1 MIYSDI
7 AIVGMIFAVFFDLY
21 GVKTALLTK
30 SVFWTSYAII
40 VPFQLITNWWLTSRG
55 IVTYSPDAIIGT
67 RIAGAPIEDLLFG
80 FALVLSTMSLWV
92 YWGRKGIQP
101 KINLLQRKELRQGQ
115 LLLKFSA
122 LFWSEALRLFLE

>member
-7 AIVGMIFAVFFDLY
+7 AIVGVIFAVFFDLY
-21 GVKTALLTK
+21 GVKTTLLSK

-55 IVTYSPDAIIGT
+55 IVTYNPDAIIGT

-80 FALVLSTMSLWV
+80 FSMIVLTLSLWD
-92 YWGRKGIQP
+92 YFARKF
-101 KINLLQRKELRQGQ
+101 R
-115 LLLKFSA
+115 
-122 LFWSEALRLFLE
+122 

>member
-7 AIVGMIFAVFFDLY
+7 AIGGVIVAVFFDLY

-40 VPFQLITNWWLTSRG
+40 LPFQLITNWWLTPRG

-67 RIAGAPIEDLLFG
+67 RVCSAPIEDLLFG

-92 YWGRKGIQP
+92 YWGRKGVQP
-101 KINLLQRKELRQGQ
+101 KN
-115 LLLKFSA
+115 
-122 LFWSEALRLFLE
+122 

>member
-7 AIVGMIFAVFFDLY
+7 AIGGVIVAVFFDLY
-21 GVKTALLTK
+21 GVKTALLSK

-40 VPFQLITNWWLTSRG
+40 LPFQLITNWWLTSRN
-55 IVTYSPDAIIGT
+55 IVMYSPDAIIGT

-101 KINLLQRKELRQGQ
+101 KN
-115 LLLKFSA
+115 
-122 LFWSEALRLFLE
+122 

>member
-7 AIVGMIFAVFFDLY
+7 AIGGVIAAVFFDLY

-40 VPFQLITNWWLTSRG
+40 LPFQLITNWWLTSRG

-67 RIAGAPIEDLLFG
+67 RICSAPIEDLLFG

-101 KINLLQRKELRQGQ
+101 KN
-115 LLLKFSA
+115 
-122 LFWSEALRLFLE
+122 

>member
-7 AIVGMIFAVFFDLY
+7 AIVGVIFAVFFDLY

-55 IVTYSPDAIIGT
+55 IVTYNPSAIIGT

-92 YWGRKGIQP
+92 FWGRKGIQP
-101 KINLLQRKELRQGQ
+101 KN
-115 LLLKFSA
+115 
-122 LFWSEALRLFLE
+122 

>member
-7 AIVGMIFAVFFDLY
+7 AIGGVIVAVFFDLY

-40 VPFQLITNWWLTSRG
+40 LPFQLITNWWLTSRG

-67 RIAGAPIEDLLFG
+67 RVCSAPIEDLLFG

-92 YWGRKGIQP
+92 YWGRKGVQP
-101 KINLLQRKELRQGQ
+101 KN
-115 LLLKFSA
+115 
-122 LFWSEALRLFLE
+122 

>member
-7 AIVGMIFAVFFDLY
+7 AIVGVIFAVFFDLY

-55 IVTYSPDAIIGT
+55 IVTYNPDAIIGT

-101 KINLLQRKELRQGQ
+101 KN
-115 LLLKFSA
+115 
-122 LFWSEALRLFLE
+122 

>member
-7 AIVGMIFAVFFDLY
+7 AIVGVIFAVFFDLY
-21 GVKTALLTK
+21 GVKTALLTRK
-30 SVFWTSYAII
+30 VFWTSYAII

-55 IVTYSPDAIIGT
+55 IVTYNPDAIIGT

-101 KINLLQRKELRQGQ
+101 KN
-115 LLLKFSA
+115 
-122 LFWSEALRLFLE
+122 

>member
-7 AIVGMIFAVFFDLY
+7 AIVGVIFAVFFDLY

-55 IVTYSPDAIIGT
+55 IVTYNPDAIIGT

-92 YWGRKGIQP
+92 YWGRRGIQP
-101 KINLLQRKELRQGQ
+101 KN
-115 LLLKFSA
+115 
-122 LFWSEALRLFLE
+122 

>member
-7 AIVGMIFAVFFDLY
+7 AIVGVIFAVFFDLY
-21 GVKTALLTK
+21 GVKTALLTRK
-30 SVFWTSYAII
+30 VFWTSYAII
-40 VPFQLITNWWLTSRG
+40 VPFQLITNWWLTSRE

-92 YWGRKGIQP
+92 YWGRKGVQP
-101 KINLLQRKELRQGQ
+101 KN
-115 LLLKFSA
+115 
-122 LFWSEALRLFLE
+122 

>member
-67 RIAGAPIEDLLFG
+67 RICSAPIEDLLFG

-101 KINLLQRKELRQGQ
+101 KN
-115 LLLKFSA
+115 
-122 LFWSEALRLFLE
+122 